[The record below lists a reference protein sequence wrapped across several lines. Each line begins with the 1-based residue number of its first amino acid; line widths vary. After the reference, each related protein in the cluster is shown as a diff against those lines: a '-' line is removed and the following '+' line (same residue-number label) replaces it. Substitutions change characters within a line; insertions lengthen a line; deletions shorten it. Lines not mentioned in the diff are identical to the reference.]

1 MYAATLF
8 DNSVDF
14 DEVKKDYFS
23 HAYGDQWETV
33 VEYLETID
41 RLMPQTYL
49 EAKHTSPTASSFF
62 NPAMEQQLLSV
73 DEVCD
78 KYAAFFE
85 EHKNMPYRTQTVAM
99 RLMKKHTEFCRGF
112 AAAMAIK
119 CMGKDAEAK
128 AAAIEFLVDFGKQEV
143 AMERYYD
150 HMMARHALMAIFN
163 TKSEF
168 DQ

>member
-1 MYAATLF
+1 MPILL
-8 DNSVDF
+8 NLL
-14 DEVKKDYFS
+14 K
-23 HAYGDQWETV
+23 WETV

-49 EAKHTSPTASSFF
+49 EARHTAPVPPNF
-62 NPAMEQQLLSV
+62 NKPEMEPQLKSV
-73 DEVCD
+73 AEVCD

-85 EHKNMPYRTQTVAM
+85 EHKNMPFRVQTVAM
-99 RLMKKHTEFCRGF
+99 RLMAKHTEFCRGY

-119 CMGKDAEAK
+119 CLGKDAEAK
-128 AAAIEFLVDFGKQEV
+128 AAAMAFLSQFGTYEV

-150 HMMARHALMAIFN
+150 HMMAKHALNGIFN
-163 TKSEF
+163 TKSQF